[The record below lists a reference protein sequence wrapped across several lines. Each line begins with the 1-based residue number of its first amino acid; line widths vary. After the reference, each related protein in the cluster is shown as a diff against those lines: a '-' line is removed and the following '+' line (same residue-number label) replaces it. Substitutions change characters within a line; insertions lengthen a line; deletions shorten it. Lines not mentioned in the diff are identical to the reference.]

1 MRGWARRA
9 LGGPKRV
16 RNNPVIEV
24 QNIEGVQAVMEMP
37 ADDEL
42 HSDVVPGNVICDTWH
57 AALEVGLEM
66 DAQSV
71 EKVFGVTRG
80 LFCQ

>member
-1 MRGWARRA
+1 MEPICWLKITDYMRGWARRT

-37 ADDEL
+37 ADDE
-42 HSDVVPGNVICDTWH
+42 PPP
-57 AALEVGLEM
+57 
-66 DAQSV
+66 
-71 EKVFGVTRG
+71 
-80 LFCQ
+80 